1 MDSGN
6 VVIDSDMAYP
16 ILFIPKKCTTLE
28 TNCELTDNVYI
39 DVSITSPDSEGN
51 NTSIYNGFCNIKL
64 VDSYDVNLNQV
75 ESLDSSSG
83 EPDIDQMPVILSS
96 EANQFPPYNQ
106 SQVWIDPSRSP
117 YVYNHYDPSIQEQYS
132 IRESGGL
139 ITVEQHNTYIT
150 QNVYNCKESNVFNYK
165 EGQQSPVKDFECKRV
180 RKVQEMVTTTQPDTN
195 MGYYE
200 EDEFEC
206 GVFLSQLPE
215 EIMNEKQTRPR

>member
-6 VVIDSDMAYP
+6 VVIDSDMSYP

-28 TNCELTDNVYI
+28 TNCELKDNVYI
-39 DVSITSPDSEGN
+39 DVSITSRDSDGN
-51 NTSIYNGFCNIKL
+51 HTSIYSGFCNIKL
-64 VDSYDVNLNQV
+64 VDSYGVSVNQV
-75 ESLDSSSG
+75 ESSDSSTD
-83 EPDIDQMPVILSS
+83 DIDQMPVVLTES
-96 EANQFPPYNQ
+96 NQFPPYNE

-132 IRESGGL
+132 IRDSGDL

-150 QNVYNCKESNVFNYK
+150 QNVYNCKEAEMYNFK
-165 EGQQSPVKDFECKRV
+165 DAAQSPDKDFDCKV
-180 RKVQEMVTTTQPDTN
+180 DRKEQEMSTTAQPDIN
-195 MGYYE
+195 LNYYE

-215 EIMNEKQTRPR
+215 EIMNAKKATAR

>member
-28 TNCELTDNVYI
+28 TNCELKDNVYI
-39 DVSITSPDSEGN
+39 DVSVTSRDSEGN

-64 VDSYDVNLNQV
+64 VDSYAVNVNQV
-75 ESLDSSSG
+75 ESPDRST
-83 EPDIDQMPVILSS
+83 EPDIDQMPIILS
-96 EANQFPPYNQ
+96 EANQSPPYND

-117 YVYNHYDPSIQEQYS
+117 YVYNHYDPSVQEQYA

-139 ITVEQHNTYIT
+139 ITVQQHNTYIT
-150 QNVYNCKESNVFNYK
+150 QNVYSCKEPDMYYK
-165 EGQQSPVKDFECKRV
+165 EIPQSPVKDFECKV
-180 RKVQEMVTTTQPDTN
+180 DRKVPEMGTTAQPETN
-195 MGYYE
+195 LNYYE

-215 EIMNEKQTRPR
+215 EILNEKKATAR